1 MNQSGCQG
9 HKKNLLY
16 YSDVESAGLPLPHR
30 EEAHISVFASLP
42 ELVSSDN
49 LFAETE
55 KRNNDDSNYIDSM
68 SDATSEWQSII

>member
-1 MNQSGCQG
+1 MNQSECHH

-16 YSDVESAGLPLPHR
+16 YSDVESAGLPLPHS
-30 EEAHISVFASLP
+30 EEAPISVFASLP

-55 KRNNDDSNYIDSM
+55 ERNNDDSNYNDSI
-68 SDATSEWQSII
+68 SGAISEWQSII